1 MDWYVY
7 GRDQAILA
15 RQIYHEPSLLWTDP
29 QQLRGA
35 AGPSDHNPHDDVDD
49 QVPKI
54 VDESAAKGEDAKKN
68 TTVAYFQTQEDAVE
82 AVNSLSYYGLPG
94 TSDSRFRNL
103 IAYTVATH
111 PLLATCFVS
120 RYDYYTRFRRLAAL
134 VCSYCISLMI
144 FLFMSF
150 IFSETA
156 LITCET
162 GCDVTVPC
170 NRTDLTRRLDVF
182 WEEGSMCCKDN
193 CVLWFEKTFEDNN
206 VFEFIPD
213 FCQGESYSY
222 SMEHFGAVEELPS
235 HETHRTEVTVSLWEY
250 SCDGGTQSLTSFEL
264 ILISSCFAFPLN
276 LFLGYVA
283 TWGKKNPKQYWNKCT
298 KASWLF
304 AGASISYGCCLV
316 MIVTVLANLEGFV
329 APEHYLPVDNVGNRR
344 QARLFTSA
352 FELLWYGWIMWLAK
366 NVPSHFV
373 FYFIKKKHFIE
384 KYPELV
390 SIEPSEF
397 DKSGDGAS
405 SRGSPPQP
413 TYELPQ
419 AAAAEQRR
427 TYAVTVPQ
435 NCFPGM
441 AITFQPP
448 GEQLSFSCQVPHGVK
463 QGDTFQVVI

>member
-1 MDWYVY
+1 M
-7 GRDQAILA
+7 
-15 RQIYHEPSLLWTDP
+15 
-29 QQLRGA
+29 
-35 AGPSDHNPHDDVDD
+35 
-49 QVPKI
+49 
-54 VDESAAKGEDAKKN
+54 
-68 TTVAYFQTQEDAVE
+68 
-82 AVNSLSYYGLPG
+82 
-94 TSDSRFRNL
+94 
-103 IAYTVATH
+103 
-111 PLLATCFVS
+111 PLTMYS
-120 RYDYYTRFRRLAAL
+120 AAL

-170 NRTDLTRRLDVF
+170 NRTDLTRRLGEYCVQKGESKEWGATQQGGLGLFTDAGHSTHSLTHSLTPPDPPDVF

-276 LFLGYVA
+276 SFLGYVA

-304 AGASISYGCCLV
+304 AGASISYG
-316 MIVTVLANLEGFV
+316 
-329 APEHYLPVDNVGNRR
+329 
-344 QARLFTSA
+344 
-352 FELLWYGWIMWLAK
+352 
-366 NVPSHFV
+366 
-373 FYFIKKKHFIE
+373 
-384 KYPELV
+384 
-390 SIEPSEF
+390 
-397 DKSGDGAS
+397 
-405 SRGSPPQP
+405 
-413 TYELPQ
+413 
-419 AAAAEQRR
+419 
-427 TYAVTVPQ
+427 
-435 NCFPGM
+435 
-441 AITFQPP
+441 
-448 GEQLSFSCQVPHGVK
+448 
-463 QGDTFQVVI
+463 